1 VHALRAPLD
10 GRDLLAAAGGV
21 VLAALGGLAIAAP
34 GAALGPGSV
43 LAGLAAAV
51 AVVVALASPRAGL
64 ALAVLSLGL
73 PLHAGIA
80 GVEVRLGHLLLGAYV
95 LRVAIDVG
103 FGEAKVPRSMA
114 LPVGLVLFGA
124 LLASI
129 AGPRPGSSLFSL
141 FDVFFLPLAAG
152 LAIAAAVDPR
162 RDLRLLV
169 LLLAGSLVLASG
181 AAIVQAAGFV
191 AGPLEPVQD
200 GRANGLYE
208 QTNVLSGFVAPLVA
222 LLTGITACAWR
233 EIRLAP
239 LVLLG
244 PILLGVAAVFLT
256 LSRGALLGLGVGIVV
271 MIAFLFARRQVTAL
285 LAVALVVLAAL
296 FVALPQV
303 PQSERSALTERF
315 QRLFQPG
322 TERGRELVYT
332 QAVEAIREN
341 PVTGLGPL
349 TFGRLTRERTT
360 IGDIEPGREHAH
372 NLLFESYLSFG
383 PLGVLGLL
391 WLIGSS
397 ALRYAR
403 ATRPGPA
410 GDQLVVGWA
419 VGALAALAVLVV
431 QGIGDFVFSN
441 LEPLGLLLLVLA
453 VAHTRGFVP
462 PVALRR

>member
-1 VHALRAPLD
+1 
-10 GRDLLAAAGGV
+10 
-21 VLAALGGLAIAAP
+21 
-34 GAALGPGSV
+34 
-43 LAGLAAAV
+43 
-51 AVVVALASPRAGL
+51 
-64 ALAVLSLGL
+64 
-73 PLHAGIA
+73 
-80 GVEVRLGHLLLGAYV
+80 
-95 LRVAIDVG
+95 
-103 FGEAKVPRSMA
+103 
-114 LPVGLVLFGA
+114 VLFGA
-124 LLASI
+124 VLASI

-191 AGPLEPVQD
+191 AGPLEPVQE

-208 QTNVLSGFVAPLVA
+208 HTNVLSGFVAPLVA
-222 LLTGITACAWR
+222 LLTGIAACAWR

-296 FVALPQV
+296 FVAVPQV

-322 TERGRELVYT
+322 AELGRKLVYT
-332 QAVEAIREN
+332 QAVDAIREN
-341 PVTGLGPL
+341 PLTGLGPL

-383 PLGVLGLL
+383 PLGLLGLL
-391 WLIGSS
+391 WLIVSS

-403 ATRPGPA
+403 ATRPGPD

>member
-1 VHALRAPLD
+1 
-10 GRDLLAAAGGV
+10 
-21 VLAALGGLAIAAP
+21 
-34 GAALGPGSV
+34 
-43 LAGLAAAV
+43 
-51 AVVVALASPRAGL
+51 
-64 ALAVLSLGL
+64 
-73 PLHAGIA
+73 
-80 GVEVRLGHLLLGAYV
+80 
-95 LRVAIDVG
+95 
-103 FGEAKVPRSMA
+103 MA
-114 LPVGLVLFGA
+114 
-124 LLASI
+124 
-129 AGPRPGSSLFSL
+129 
-141 FDVFFLPLAAG
+141 
-152 LAIAAAVDPR
+152 
-162 RDLRLLV
+162 
-169 LLLAGSLVLASG
+169 LLAGSLALASG

-191 AGPLEPVQD
+191 AGPLEPVQE

-208 QTNVLSGFVAPLVA
+208 HTNVLSGFVAPLVA
-222 LLTGITACAWR
+222 LLTGIAACAWR

-239 LVLLG
+239 VVLLG

-256 LSRGALLGLGVGIVV
+256 LSRGALLGLGVGLVV
-271 MIAFLFARRQVTAL
+271 MIAFLFARRQVAAL
-285 LAVALVVLAAL
+285 LAVGLVVLGAL

-322 TERGRELVYT
+322 TELGRKLVYI

-341 PVTGLGPL
+341 PLTGLGPL
-349 TFGRLTRERTT
+349 TFGKLTRERTT

-383 PLGVLGLL
+383 PLGLLGLL

-403 ATRPGPA
+403 ATRAGPR
-410 GDQLVVGWA
+410 GDQLVVGWT

-441 LEPLGLLLLVLA
+441 LEPFGLLLLVLA

-462 PVALRR
+462 SVALRR